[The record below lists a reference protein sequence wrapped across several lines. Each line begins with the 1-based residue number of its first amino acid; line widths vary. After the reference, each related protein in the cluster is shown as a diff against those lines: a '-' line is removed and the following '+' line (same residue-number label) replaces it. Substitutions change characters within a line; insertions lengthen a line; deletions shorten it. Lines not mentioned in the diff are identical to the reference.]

1 MCLFHVLDEIHTLL
15 GLSDQVGDHGV
26 QGGLLGLGQGAV
38 VQHLLHAVGAQTDLQ
53 YGEIIAGY
61 DKWIGYYTNIN

>member
-38 VQHLLHAVGAQTDLQ
+38 VQHLLHAIGAQTDLQ
-53 YGEIIAGY
+53 CGEIAG
-61 DKWIGYYTNIN
+61 